1 MQRRP
6 YTMIVALLR
15 LGINTGK
22 SQLPNDRAAAVVDS
36 AFADLMTY
44 PATKAWIDPVVSAYC

>member
-1 MQRRP
+1 
-6 YTMIVALLR
+6 MIVALPR